1 MEYYEA
7 KVVMITG
14 AGSGLGL
21 SLVQTLVCVPGC
33 RIIACGRSEG
43 RLRDAFGRYP
53 QVSICTMDL
62 EWSDSKISDTI
73 HDAYRC
79 HGPVDI
85 LINSAGVGFRG
96 LVAETISEVDRRV
109 MQVDYFGQVSVV
121 KSFLSA
127 NKEKGSSRCHIIQIS
142 SVQGYFGLAERAP
155 YAAAKHALVGFI
167 DSLRSEVDCLD
178 HRSKCVVSLVSP
190 GYIATNHSCNAI
202 TGDGSLYAH
211 SDETTV
217 GGWSPDE
224 VASSTL
230 REAALGKREI
240 ILADIKIKFLLL
252 IRSVFPHLCF
262 RLIRNRFQNSRQ
274 STLSCIL
281 KWLFGFDM

>member
-21 SLVQTLVCVPGC
+21 SLVQTLLRVP
-33 RIIACGRSEG
+33 
-43 RLRDAFGRYP
+43 
-53 QVSICTMDL
+53 MDL
-62 EWSDSKISDTI
+62 EWSDSKIYDTI
-73 HDAYRC
+73 HAAYRC

-127 NKEKGSSRCHIIQIS
+127 NREKGSSRCHIIQIS

-167 DSLRSEVDCLD
+167 DSLRSEVDWTIGVSALFLSF
-178 HRSKCVVSLVSP
+178 HPVILQLITAVMQSLVTVLCMLTAMKQPSGAGHQMRFLPEHCVKRRLARERSYSP
-190 GYIATNHSCNAI
+190 ISRSSFFSLSGLFFLISVSGYYVIAFRT
-202 TGDGSLYAH
+202 
-211 SDETTV
+211 SD
-217 GGWSPDE
+217 
-224 VASSTL
+224 
-230 REAALGKREI
+230 
-240 ILADIKIKFLLL
+240 
-252 IRSVFPHLCF
+252 
-262 RLIRNRFQNSRQ
+262 NRH
-274 STLSCIL
+274 CHAY
-281 KWLFGFDM
+281 